1 MKVFILKIKNFWVRI
16 SCLLI
21 VLKKPVTAA
30 LSFYHFSDKLLHV
43 QLRSTGGSYS
53 LHTWRSSVTTSFS
66 PKSCVPELG

>member
-21 VLKKPVTAA
+21 VLKKPITAA

-43 QLRSTGGSYS
+43 QLRSTGGGYSSYMEEQRDYIFLS
-53 LHTWRSSVTTSFS
+53 QVLCT
-66 PKSCVPELG
+66 